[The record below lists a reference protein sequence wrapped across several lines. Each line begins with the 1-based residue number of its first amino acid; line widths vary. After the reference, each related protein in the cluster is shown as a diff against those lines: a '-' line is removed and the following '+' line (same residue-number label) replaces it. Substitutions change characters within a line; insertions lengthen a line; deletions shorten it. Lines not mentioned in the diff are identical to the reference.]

1 MARRIV
7 GLSQFAFGRRIQVI
21 AKDVRKWEHGVA
33 EPSPAMLAKVQ
44 QLVADTPVVGPAP
57 M

>member
-1 MARRIV
+1 MARRIM

-21 AKDVRKWEHGVA
+21 AKNVREWEHGVA
-33 EPSPAMLAKVQ
+33 KPSPAMLAKVQ
-44 QLVADTPVVGPAP
+44 QLVADTAVVGLAP